1 MLYKKEEPPRSLI
14 YEKKEQSPPDFAPC
28 NLFPVITN
36 TEKTSLIK
44 KYAFFS
50 FRSYSVRYPTK
61 DVYRRCLHRPAC

>member
-1 MLYKKEEPPRSLI
+1 MLYKKEEPLRSLI
-14 YEKKEQSPPDFAPC
+14 YEKKEQSPDFAPC

-44 KYAFFS
+44 KYAFVS
-50 FRSYSVRYPTK
+50 FRSYSVQYPTK